1 MDSFFHRELGAAKDS
16 ISAIRPVEGDHG
28 SGDQR
33 DSVAD
38 GRAPPDAE
46 TDGDPLADA
55 DAAPDRV
62 SRSDRKAGAAGHR
75 PARVRVCGHTRA
87 GDRGNRRCGGEEQ
100 KTEKAR
106 TKEEIGIT
114 MGIVRHKENAMPR
127 KVKLFAAGLLLAV
140 IGIACVAMA
149 GKSAHAEWDRTYMAY
164 DGNSWSMSEEGVLK
178 IESDEGWLD
187 YLKYS
192 ITDYSISFVPEEIN
206 ELVIGKD
213 VTNLRMYNLPYELPM
228 DWLH

>member
-1 MDSFFHRELGAAKDS
+1 
-16 ISAIRPVEGDHG
+16 
-28 SGDQR
+28 
-33 DSVAD
+33 
-38 GRAPPDAE
+38 
-46 TDGDPLADA
+46 
-55 DAAPDRV
+55 
-62 SRSDRKAGAAGHR
+62 
-75 PARVRVCGHTRA
+75 
-87 GDRGNRRCGGEEQ
+87 
-100 KTEKAR
+100 
-106 TKEEIGIT
+106 
-114 MGIVRHKENAMPR
+114 MPR

-213 VTNLRMYNLPYELPM
+213 VTNLRMYNLPYELPTTDFLVKRIYSDTM
-228 DWLH
+228 QMGNHFTIIQYRSIFCLVRLQSKRAMLYSV